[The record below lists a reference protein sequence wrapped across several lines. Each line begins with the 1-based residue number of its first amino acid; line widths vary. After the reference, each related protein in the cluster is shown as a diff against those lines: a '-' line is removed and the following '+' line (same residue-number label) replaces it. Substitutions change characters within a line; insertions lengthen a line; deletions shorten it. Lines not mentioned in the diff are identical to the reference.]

1 MELVILAKSFL
12 RGGKGTLV
20 GFVRIRILF
29 IFAIFFSN
37 YKHYFCRSQLDI
49 DSKKWRIRAD
59 ILNDIAMGIEIL
71 VLPRYEKYTTYI
83 LCATTSMKAIVGVA
97 GGATRSAL
105 TQHHAMRG
113 NLADVASKDN
123 SQETAVNLTASFV
136 GLYLLTAITSHSYV
150 ETVFYRTHSN
160 KLLTHF
166 LLNFRVLLSIFLVGI
181 VLHIAA
187 NIRAVKAV
195 RLRTFN
201 ESRYLIAL
209 EEYFR
214 SGNVL
219 SVDAVNALER
229 VTIGQ
234 AVSVSLKIRVGL
246 SIQHLIEQVRST
258 PEIENII
265 MQFEKTNEKFLI
277 AESKKFIGIYLHV
290 DARPQ
295 DVLKAYF
302 YAVSYLQDRTQLK
315 ERSWEVQSKWN
326 EFITL
331 AQHENW
337 ATFNHLIYVDEYRI
351 EWKM

>member
-1 MELVILAKSFL
+1 M
-12 RGGKGTLV
+12 
-20 GFVRIRILF
+20 LF
-29 IFAIFFSN
+29 
-37 YKHYFCRSQLDI
+37 
-49 DSKKWRIRAD
+49 
-59 ILNDIAMGIEIL
+59 
-71 VLPRYEKYTTYI
+71 
-83 LCATTSMKAIVGVA
+83 
-97 GGATRSAL
+97 
-105 TQHHAMRG
+105 
-113 NLADVASKDN
+113 
-123 SQETAVNLTASFV
+123 
-136 GLYLLTAITSHSYV
+136 
-150 ETVFYRTHSN
+150 
-160 KLLTHF
+160 
-166 LLNFRVLLSIFLVGI
+166 SIFLFSI
-181 VLHIAA
+181 ILHIVA

-258 PEIENII
+258 PEIEKII

-277 AESKKFIGIYLHV
+277 AESKKFLGIYLHV

-302 YAVSYLQDRTQLK
+302 YAVSYLQDRTQLRD
-315 ERSWEVQSKWN
+315 RSWEVQSKWN

-331 AQHENW
+331 AQRENW
-337 ATFNHLIYVDEYRI
+337 ATLNHLIYVDEYRI